1 MTGFYIISVREMIK
15 AFQDLEDGGEN
26 KLNAILSTFSCTLNP
41 DIEFFLHKKSVLF
54 ENQSLSRTFLV
65 MASFQNNPV
74 IAGYFALAM
83 KQISIRKEAVSN
95 KMRSRIRRFA
105 QFDTNSNSFF
115 LPAILVAQ
123 LGKNDTYKNLI
134 SGDELLYFALE
145 KVKEIQN
152 LAGGK
157 LVYVECEDVDK
168 LKRFYYSNGFVEF
181 GKRDRM
187 KDEIG
192 KIKSSYL
199 VQMIKYMK

>member
-26 KLNAILSTFSCTLNP
+26 KLNAILSTFSCALNP

-65 MASFQNNPV
+65 MTSFQNKPV
-74 IAGYFALAM
+74 IVGYFALAM
-83 KQISIRKEAVSN
+83 KQISIREEAVSN

-105 QFDTNSNSFF
+105 QFDTSSNSFF

-157 LVYVECEDVDK
+157 LA
-168 LKRFYYSNGFVEF
+168 
-181 GKRDRM
+181 
-187 KDEIG
+187 
-192 KIKSSYL
+192 
-199 VQMIKYMK
+199 